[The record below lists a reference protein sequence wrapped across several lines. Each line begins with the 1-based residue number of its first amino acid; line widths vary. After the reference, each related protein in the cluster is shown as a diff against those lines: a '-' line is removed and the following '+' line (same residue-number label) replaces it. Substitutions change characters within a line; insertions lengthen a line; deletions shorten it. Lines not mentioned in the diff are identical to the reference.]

1 GVGQPTPLVGQRV
14 QTRCLIEAGP
24 EASQVRPSQV
34 VDVDE
39 HDVRRSPS
47 RHVLVRE
54 RFRSES
60 GHFTAPAVMPLR
72 KYRCE
77 NRKIASTGMLI
88 ISTAAISR
96 FHCVE
101 FSW

>member
-1 GVGQPTPLVGQRV
+1 RRAGGRADRRGGVGIEELAGIRRQCIEPRGLVERGAVAAQ
-14 QTRCLIEAGP
+14 I
-24 EASQVRPSQV
+24 RPPQV

-39 HDVRRSPS
+39 HDVRCG
-47 RHVLVRE
+47 
-54 RFRSES
+54 